1 MEKQDAN
8 IVKAFLKKAS
18 ELEISLH
25 KCKRTIEYLE
35 EQAQWYSHDIPES
48 GKFEYGKWFEQ
59 RYEFPNN
66 KGRYYGQEHPPARGD
81 SPLTVAL
88 TSFFIGLMPSIIIT
102 VILGIIYA
110 EFSSDVPFV
119 VTSMILTCIVLLALI
134 TFIRTS
140 IVVNNEKE
148 LFQSRKSNYISQL
161 NKRNELLEKEK
172 FSYEICQ
179 VNIAE
184 LVPVRN
190 RLESELKEHYAQGVV
205 ADKYCNIIAVTQMY
219 EYFELERCDTLT
231 GPFGA
236 YNLFESELRANI
248 IIMQLDKI
256 QQNQRMIYSAI
267 LELTAV
273 IDSIGY
279 EIGALR
285 NDIASSEVRIL
296 GGINEINNSIKSY
309 GI

>member
-1 MEKQDAN
+1 MGKQDTN

-18 ELEISLH
+18 ELEIALH
-25 KCKRTIEYLE
+25 KYNRTIEYLE
-35 EQAQWYSHDIPES
+35 EQASWYGREFPEV
-48 GKFEYGKWFEQ
+48 GKYEYGEWLKR
-59 RYEFPNN
+59 RYEFPGN
-66 KGRYYGQEHPPARGD
+66 KGESFNDARPPYKSRSMLDIILSAAIE
-81 SPLTVAL
+81 SLV
-88 TSFFIGLMPSIIIT
+88 PSVVIA

-110 EFSSDVPFV
+110 ESSSDVSYV
-119 VTSMILTCIVLLALI
+119 VTKMIVSGVAIFALI
-134 TFIRTS
+134 IFLKSMTDIS
-140 IVVNNEKE
+140 KQEDEYKSSKE
-148 LFQSRKSNYISQL
+148 FYESQL
-161 NKRNELLEKEK
+161 EKRNKLLEKEK
-172 FSYEICQ
+172 ASYAVCRF
-179 VNIAE
+179 NINE
-184 LVPVRN
+184 LIPVRD
-190 RLESELKEHYAQGVV
+190 RIERQLKQHYEQDIV
-205 ADKYCNIIAVTQMY
+205 AEKYRNIIAVTQMY

-285 NDIASSEVRIL
+285 NDIASSEGRIL
-296 GGINEINNSIKSY
+296 GGINELNNSIKTY